1 LIRAALL
8 ALPLMIPRYL
18 ILVAA
23 IGALLL
29 PASDARAA
37 EVFGATSVDTSAF
50 ALGKARLNV
59 IFLESDGS
67 IDINREDWTPN
78 QLSLVQSEIGEAV
91 NFWQGLTAHYHPNA
105 RFQIDVNYVNG
116 GVPMA
121 TGYEPITHGSFQ
133 DSLWIS
139 EVMGDLGYDAGGH
152 FDRVRAFDNDSRS
165 EGDTHWSTTLFVV
178 NDAMDFD
185 KRFSNGQFAYGYIGG
200 PYITLTYNNF
210 NWGIDRFNRVLSH
223 ELAHS
228 FFALDEY
235 AGAGSRNNERSGYL
249 NGINGNAELNAQ
261 GQTVTPPQPNAL
273 MVNNTLDPS
282 PFTDVQVG
290 HRDSDAD
297 GVPDILDT
305 LPLLSGGTFGSDPLL
320 GVFGFV
326 GDASVTTIPNLN
338 TNQLGFSSSGAEM
351 TINWI
356 ATAQY
361 RLNEGAWIDFPA
373 ADGAYDRGI
382 ESISLAI
389 SGLAAGSY
397 TIDVR
402 AINSVDNPSAL
413 MRFEF
418 QSALAVPEPGTISLA
433 FVAIGG
439 LVWRRRM
446 IRARA

>member
-1 LIRAALL
+1 MRISRSFILLL
-8 ALPLMIPRYL
+8 AVGLATLD
-18 ILVAA
+18 
-23 IGALLL
+23 AL
-29 PASDARAA
+29 DARAA
-37 EVFGATSVDTSAF
+37 EVFGATSTDTSAF

-78 QLSLVQSEIGEAV
+78 QLSLVQSEIGEAAS
-91 NFWQGLTAHYHPNA
+91 FWEGLTAHYHPNA

-133 DSLWIS
+133 DSLWITD
-139 EVMGDLGYDAGGH
+139 VMDDLGYTTGGH
-152 FDRVRAFDNDSRS
+152 FDRVRRFDNDERNA
-165 EGDTHWSTTLFVV
+165 GDTHWSTTLFVV
-178 NDAMDFD
+178 NDAMDAD

-200 PYITLTYNNF
+200 PYMMLTYNNF

-235 AGAGSRNNERSGYL
+235 AGAGNRNNERSGYL
-249 NGINGNAELNAQ
+249 SGVNGNAELNAN
-261 GQTVTPPQPNAL
+261 GQAVVPPQPNAL

-282 PFTDVQVG
+282 NFTDVQLG
-290 HRDSDAD
+290 HRDTD
-297 GVPDILDT
+297 GDSVPDILDT
-305 LPLLSGGTFGSDPLL
+305 LPLLTGGMFGSDPQL
-320 GVFGFV
+320 GTFGFV
-326 GDASVTTIPNLN
+326 GDATVTTIPNLN

-356 ATAQY
+356 AAAQY
-361 RLNEGAWIDFPA
+361 RMNEGTWIDFPA
-373 ADGAYDRGI
+373 ADGAYDRGV
-382 ESISLAI
+382 ESISLLI

-402 AINSVDNPSAL
+402 AINSVDNASAPL
-413 MRFEF
+413 RFEF
-418 QSALAVPEPGTISLA
+418 QSALAVPEPGAMGMML
-433 FVAIGG
+433 VAVLG
-439 LVWRRRM
+439 LVCRLRKLEVGG
-446 IRARA
+446 